1 MRKISLKRD
10 LYLKVTQ
17 MSKVFIIA
25 EAGVNHNGSL
35 ELAKKLIDV
44 AVEAAADAVKF
55 QTFKADK
62 LVSKHAQKADYQKQ
76 TTSTDEFQYEMI
88 KKLELDENAHR
99 VLIDYCRNKGIMFL
113 STPFDHDSI
122 DLLNSFQ
129 MAIFKIPSG
138 EITNLPYLRH
148 IGRLG
153 KEVILST
160 GMANLDE
167 VQDALEVLIKAGT
180 SKDKITV
187 LHATTE
193 YPCPINEVNLRAMQ
207 TINATFGVKVGYS
220 DHTKGIEVPVA
231 AVVMGACVIEK
242 HFTLDRTMEGPD
254 HKASL
259 EPDELKSMV
268 LAIRHIE
275 QVLGDGVKR
284 PSNSEAKNLKVA
296 RKSIVALR
304 DIKIG
309 EIYSINNLTVKRP
322 GNGISP
328 MRWDEVIG
336 YRAPRDFLADELI
349 EM

>member
-1 MRKISLKRD
+1 
-10 LYLKVTQ
+10 